1 MRIRSIVA
9 LLVVAAACRQ
19 AETLD
24 QRAARMAGESAAA
37 RQAIDAINANWAR
50 FSTAG
55 HADSIAEFYH
65 VNAMILPPN
74 MPPVRGRDS
83 IRAFM
88 AVINTMSSP
97 PPVLSV
103 WSDSVWASGPLAVDV
118 GRWTFVWPAGAKRP
132 PGSPAADSGK
142 YMARW
147 VNENGRWLM
156 MEDIWNSDVAPPQ
169 AGGSQ

>member
-1 MRIRSIVA
+1 MRIRSVA
-9 LLVVAAACRQ
+9 VLLVVAVACRQ

-55 HADSIAEFYH
+55 HTDSIAEFYH

-74 MPPVRGRDS
+74 QPPVRGRDS

-97 PPVLSV
+97 PPILNV
-103 WSDSVWASGPLAVDV
+103 WADSVWASGPLAVDV
-118 GRWTFVWPAGAKRP
+118 GPLDLRLARRRKAAPGRP
-132 PGSPAADSGK
+132 
-142 YMARW
+142 R
-147 VNENGRWLM
+147 GRLRQVHGPLG
-156 MEDIWNSDVAPPQ
+156 ERERALAHD
-169 AGGSQ
+169 GGHLEQ